1 MGDGARRGRRFHPLR
16 SILAEIYLCH
26 TSSCHE
32 KLRTETPGRA
42 AVRTGGVGARIITCR
57 KHRCSAA
64 GVTAV
69 KGKAG
74 AERAAVAAGHQCG
87 GIGVE
92 RRLHILVGAAGR
104 SDQLGG
110 VCFVSWAGRVL
121 SVEREG
127 GGGYFAHREHAD
139 AAALQRGLI
148 CARDPHQPLACTVL
162 LLPGRFHP
170 QYLFL
175 DKNRRDIGKSQSKCT
190 AYKVETP
197 GSQRVGATT
206 AADDATAAPSPP
218 VSSGPAAAA
227 WQLVGAAASPPGT
240 ATG

>member
-1 MGDGARRGRRFHPLR
+1 METTPRSPGGHAPPPPARRSGRGSAARGSAGAARVGDGARRGRRFHPLR

-32 KLRTETPGRA
+32 ILRTETPGRA

-64 GVTAV
+64 GVTAE

-110 VCFVSWAGRVL
+110 ARFNSWAGRVL

-127 GGGYFAHREHAD
+127 GGILLTESTQT
-139 AAALQRGLI
+139 LQR
-148 CARDPHQPLACTVL
+148 CSAASSVL
-162 LLPGRFHP
+162 GIRTSHSHAPSCSCPGVSTLNI
-170 QYLFL
+170 YFL
-175 DKNRRDIGKSQSKCT
+175 TRT
-190 AYKVETP
+190 
-197 GSQRVGATT
+197 GAT
-206 AADDATAAPSPP
+206 
-218 VSSGPAAAA
+218 
-227 WQLVGAAASPPGT
+227 
-240 ATG
+240 